1 MGRRLG
7 LALICCGITASP
19 HAAFAHHVA
28 GHEAGFW
35 QPEWPV
41 LAMLI
46 ASLGFYMRGVRRLW
60 RTASPGR
67 GVSRSEV
74 ACFIAGWL
82 VLAAALMPPVH
93 TLGEILFSVHMVEHE
108 LLMAAAAPLL
118 VLGRPLI
125 AFLWALPQPAR
136 RDLGSLSRARLV
148 SRIWLFATS
157 ALVAWA
163 VHALALWVW
172 HLPALFEAALASE
185 LVHSLQ
191 HVCFLGA
198 ALLYWT
204 SLLHRRHDAEGRG
217 VAVISLFA
225 TTLHSSILGALLTL
239 GTVAWYPL
247 YGGRSA
253 AWGLTAIEDQ
263 QLAGLVMWVPGG
275 LVYMG
280 AALALAAMWLG
291 ESETRARRWE
301 TALLK
306 ERHS

>member
-1 MGRRLG
+1 
-7 LALICCGITASP
+7 
-19 HAAFAHHVA
+19 
-28 GHEAGFW
+28 
-35 QPEWPV
+35 
-41 LAMLI
+41 
-46 ASLGFYMRGVRRLW
+46 
-60 RTASPGR
+60 
-67 GVSRSEV
+67 
-74 ACFIAGWL
+74 
-82 VLAAALMPPVH
+82 MPPVH

-118 VLGRPLI
+118 VLGRPLV
-125 AFLWALPQPAR
+125 AFLWALRQSAR
-136 RDLGSLSRARLV
+136 RDLGSVSRARAV
-148 SRIWLFATS
+148 HHVWFFATS
-157 ALVAWA
+157 ALVAWT

-191 HVCFLGA
+191 HLCFLGA

-253 AWGLTAIEDQ
+253 GWGLTAIEDQ

-280 AALALAAMWLG
+280 AALALAAMWLS

>member
-1 MGRRLG
+1 MGRRFG
-7 LALICCGITASP
+7 LALVCCGITAWP

-28 GHEAGFW
+28 GHEPGFW
-35 QPEWPV
+35 HPEWPV
-41 LAMLI
+41 LAILI
-46 ASLGFYMRGVRRLW
+46 ASLWFYLTGVQHLW

-67 GVSRSEV
+67 GVSRGEV

-82 VLAAALMPPVH
+82 VVAAALMPPIH
-93 TLGEILFSVHMVEHE
+93 TLGEMLFSVHMVEHE

-136 RDLGSLSRARLV
+136 RDLGSLSRGQAVRRV
-148 SRIWLFATS
+148 WLFGTS
-157 ALVAWA
+157 AFVAWA
-163 VHALALWVW
+163 IHAIALWIW
-172 HLPALFEAALASE
+172 HLPALFEAALASD

-191 HVCFLGA
+191 HLCFLGA

-280 AALALAAMWLG
+280 AALALAAMWLR

-306 ERHS
+306 EWHL

>member
-1 MGRRLG
+1 MARRSG
-7 LALICCGITASP
+7 LALVYCGITAWA

-41 LAMLI
+41 LAILI
-46 ASLGFYMRGVRRLW
+46 ASLWFYLRGVQRLW

-67 GVSRSEV
+67 GVSRGEV

-82 VLAAALMPPVH
+82 VLAAALMPPIH
-93 TLGEILFSVHMVEHE
+93 TLGEMLFSVHMVEHE

-136 RDLGSLSRARLV
+136 RDLGSLSRGKAVHRV
-148 SRIWLFATS
+148 WLFATS
-157 ALVAWA
+157 AFVAWTI
-163 VHALALWVW
+163 HAIALWIW
-172 HLPALFEAALASE
+172 HLPALFEAALANE

-191 HVCFLGA
+191 HLCFLGA

-280 AALALAAMWLG
+280 TALALAAMWLR